1 MEFLK
6 ELFADA
12 NGAGYVALTYDQLA
26 AKAQEK
32 KLNVVDISNGQYV
45 GREKFDT
52 RVKALQE
59 QIEGL
64 QKQLAERDTDISDLN
79 TKLTAAQGDA
89 GKTADVQKAL
99 EELQKKYEAD
109 TKELNDRLTKQDYEF
124 RVKEKASGL
133 KFTSNGAKAD
143 FISKAI
149 AQEFKISGDTLQG
162 YEDFVKSYR
171 ESDPGAFEPDKPA
184 EPEPAPKTPQIVAPA
199 TPSNVTPQNTF
210 GFHFSGVR
218 PMPKQGN

>member
-6 ELFADA
+6 ELF
-12 NGAGYVALTYDQLA
+12 GSEALTYDQLA

-45 GREKFDT
+45 SRAKFDDRT
-52 RVKALQE
+52 KALE
-59 QIEGL
+59 QQVTDL
-64 QKQLAERDTDISDLN
+64 KAQLTQRDTDTAKL
-79 TKLTAAQGDA
+79 KEQLTAAQGDA
-89 GKTADVQKAL
+89 GKTADVQKSL

-133 KFTSNGAKAD
+133 KFSSNGAKAD

-149 AQEFKISGDTLQG
+149 EKGFKVDGDTLQG
-162 YEDFVKSYR
+162 FEDFVKLYR
-171 ESDPGAFEPDKPA
+171 EKDPKAFEPDKPA

-199 TPSNVTPQNTF
+199 TPSGASNQNS
-210 GFHFSGVR
+210 FSGLFRFNGVR
-218 PMPKQGN
+218 PMPQQGQ